1 MSAARAL
8 PTVEHEGQ
16 TYFIDFRL
24 EELRPVEQPFKSFPF
39 VFLCDE
45 QLKAKIRGQRA
56 AAGHNYHM
64 VGIDT

>member
-1 MSAARAL
+1 MSALRKL

-24 EELRPVEQPFKSFPF
+24 EELRPIEQPFKSFPF

-56 AAGHNYHM
+56 VSWQVYHM
-64 VGIDT
+64 AGIDS